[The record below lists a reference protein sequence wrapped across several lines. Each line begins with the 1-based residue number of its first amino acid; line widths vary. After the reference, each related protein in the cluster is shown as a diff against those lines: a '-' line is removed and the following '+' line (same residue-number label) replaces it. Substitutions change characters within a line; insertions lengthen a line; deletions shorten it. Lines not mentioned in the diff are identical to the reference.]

1 MRIMKERHF
10 AGTTSPAITER
21 EIKNRALARKAASEG
36 IVLLENKNHL
46 LPLQKGEKVALYGV
60 GASKTIK
67 GGTGSGDVNERESVS
82 IYQGMKKAGFQI
94 TNESWIA
101 DFEKRYEAARNAWR
115 DGILERAAG
124 KEETT
129 VFLTCIVERLL

>member
-10 AGTTSPAITER
+10 TGTKSPEITER
-21 EIKNRALARKAASEG
+21 EIKNRALTRKAASEG
-36 IVLLENKNHL
+36 MVLLENKNHL

-82 IYQGMKKAGFQI
+82 VYQGMKNGMRRREMHGGMIFWSGRQEQRGQR
-94 TNESWIA
+94 T
-101 DFEKRYEAARNAWR
+101 FLRYTVKRP
-115 DGILERAAG
+115 L
-124 KEETT
+124 
-129 VFLTCIVERLL
+129 